1 MSVSAESSV
10 LVVANAGMGNIDILL
25 TIQEPKQLVCVFEH
39 WPCMV
44 FTIFCVNLLLLYG
57 ASVVNQGVRQ

>member
-10 LVVANAGMGNIDILL
+10 LVVANAGMGYIGILL

-39 WPCMV
+39 
-44 FTIFCVNLLLLYG
+44 
-57 ASVVNQGVRQ
+57 